1 MVLNN
6 TAGILRYNRK
16 PIRQAH
22 CSAQVYGKAATQ
34 GQHDRFHVPW
44 MPVKV
49 LYRCVNEAFEMLKTN
64 IVLTAKKP

>member
-1 MVLNN
+1 MLHNN

-16 PIRQAH
+16 PIRQVH

-34 GQHDRFHVPW
+34 GQHDRFYVPW

-49 LYRCVNEAFEMLKTN
+49 LY
-64 IVLTAKKP
+64 